1 MYSPKI
7 RQDLIPVLY
16 KLAKLEGK
24 SMTTLIDEMLR
35 TEISKRNGHVN
46 QTNDDAIPAS
56 VKKTAE
62 DGGS

>member
-7 RQDLIPVLY
+7 KEGLIPILY

-24 SMTTLIDEMLR
+24 PMTTLIDEMLR
-35 TEISKRNGHVN
+35 TEIAKRNGHVN
-46 QTNDDAIPAS
+46 QTNNDAIPESA
-56 VKKTAE
+56 KKTAD

>member
-46 QTNDDAIPAS
+46 QTNNDAIPAS